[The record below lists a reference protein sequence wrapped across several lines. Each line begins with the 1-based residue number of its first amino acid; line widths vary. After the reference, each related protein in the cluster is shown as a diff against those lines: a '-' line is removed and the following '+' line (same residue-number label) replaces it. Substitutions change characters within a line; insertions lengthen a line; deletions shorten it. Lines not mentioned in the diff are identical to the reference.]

1 MKMFIVWI
9 AAIAIIGGGYW
20 GYTQY
25 IGDTPKEPVVTSG
38 SSDPY
43 SSGTSSEKVQ
53 TEPINKPTT
62 GTTVAPPPKP
72 QPTVNQDDQNIS
84 IGSITA
90 DMKGSYIKTQGY
102 VSNITGGKGHTFFT
116 FSDPNSGASLK
127 GVLFRQENEKNTGR
141 KDVIESAA
149 QTGALIHVEG
159 KVDVYQGEL
168 EVIVKKVY

>member
-20 GYTQY
+20 GYTQ
-25 IGDTPKEPVVTSG
+25 ISDTPTEPPITSG
-38 SSDPY
+38 SSDSS
-43 SSGTSSEKVQ
+43 SSGTSSGNVHGD
-53 TEPINKPTT
+53 KPSS
-62 GTTVAPPPKP
+62 GTTETPVTPPPNPPKP
-72 QPTVNQDDQNIS
+72 HQDDQNIS

-127 GVLFRQENEKNTGR
+127 GVLFRQENDKNTGR